1 MLAAY
6 GVPMI
11 SDEGKF
17 GSTYIKLDG
26 IICAFAFPASWVEAN
41 KRDGFMTAA
50 NYQSGDGLVFNVG
63 APQKAKAIG
72 DVSALSIVK
81 ESIPSGGVAKV
92 NRNAKTTACV
102 FLRIIPAP
110 CQGNK
115 ELAYP
120 TEPKQGTCLSIRVWS
135 FLTPITPSWPLQNAD
150 STRDICNKGRGGLH
164 IPYGQV
170 QHGHEI
176 RLRRGENFIYSGN
189 RETAKALH
197 SSGDYFERP
206 TQQDGRRLECHSG
219 IISSWRR
226 PRGRGFSRLINCQ
239 PLFSTMKFVHA
250 ISASYIDSKHVSA
263 GIRNECVP
271 SLLM

>member
-72 DVSALSIVK
+72 DVSALSIVE
-81 ESIPSGGVAKV
+81 ESTPSGGVAKV

-102 FLRIIPAP
+102 FHHTRPLSR
-110 CQGNK
+110 
-115 ELAYP
+115 
-120 TEPKQGTCLSIRVWS
+120 KQGTCLSNRAKTRNLLIHQSLVLS
-135 FLTPITPSWPLQNAD
+135 NPDDPFLAAP
-150 STRDICNKGRGGLH
+150 K
-164 IPYGQV
+164 
-170 QHGHEI
+170 
-176 RLRRGENFIYSGN
+176 RRFYK
-189 RETAKALH
+189 RHL
-197 SSGDYFERP
+197 
-206 TQQDGRRLECHSG
+206 
-219 IISSWRR
+219 
-226 PRGRGFSRLINCQ
+226 
-239 PLFSTMKFVHA
+239 
-250 ISASYIDSKHVSA
+250 
-263 GIRNECVP
+263 
-271 SLLM
+271 